1 MKYNYFCS
9 IRSGKFLIRSQFWYN
24 RRSCAFVSPSNP
36 LWCVLS
42 RPIDLIETDIPID
55 KLEWYWCDRE
65 TKELKKHHY
74 YLDTRDKLTDAHY
87 DEQWY
92 PITNSRG
99 HEFVPKE
106 EWCTHKNFYG
116 CVDDI
121 LQRDLIV
128 NPLPLLGYTDGGL
141 GSRKMQHQLSA
152 GQGKFTPAPYILE
165 ELRKRKSIIPYKE
178 DIRDMA
184 YTFFAGNG
192 RPESSEEVTEQIN
205 CARSFRKLLPE
216 ILERYDMP
224 YEMFSLDTSDYCKTF
239 GLEQSLPR
247 DSSDKLFRIN
257 EWNQDVD
264 KQVDEYMKNYG

>member
-92 PITNSRG
+92 PVTNSRG

-106 EWCTHKNFYG
+106 EWCTHKNFYE

-152 GQGKFTPAPYILE
+152 GKGKFTPPSYILE

-216 ILERYDMP
+216 ILERYGMP

-247 DSSDKLFRIN
+247 DSSDKLFRI
-257 EWNQDVD
+257 EWSQDVH